1 MIWEFHFSFW
11 LMKDADLDGES
22 FIEMDLPGVNTLTA
36 EVKLKKRLSRNCQD
50 LRGRNGEY
58 FFFVLSL
65 CCKRNS
71 ELLSNGHGLATVD
84 KDSGI
89 DHYVDGSLAFQI
101 LIIIHV

>member
-36 EVKLKKRLSRNCQD
+36 KVELKKRLSRNCQD

-58 FFFVLSL
+58 FFLSY
-65 CCKRNS
+65 
-71 ELLSNGHGLATVD
+71 
-84 KDSGI
+84 
-89 DHYVDGSLAFQI
+89 HYVVSEVQNYCRTAMVLRLWTGI
-101 LIIIHV
+101 RELIIM